1 VAARPRRL
9 IRLIAIL
16 ALALPAPASASDHR
30 LRAVARGLQREHP
43 CPSTGLTSGRCP
55 GYWRDHIRPAR
66 LRRTR
71 RRLEHA
77 VAGDRSQS
85 SQKQDRTPALSGITI
100 DGACRERVKSRHMEL
115 RSLHYF
121 VRIAELGSITRA
133 AAHLHIA
140 QPALT
145 RHVQRLED
153 ELEVTLFTRAN
164 RGVRLTEGG
173 QKLLESA
180 QRILRDLERAG
191 DEIRAHKAHPSGK
204 VVLAVTPT
212 LCPVVVPE
220 LFARM
225 RRHYPMIEL
234 KVVHA
239 GMVRLEEFLVD
250 GRVDMAL
257 LSEMSKSRLIRSTR
271 LAEEEMVLVTRP
283 RARPPG
289 VVSPAELSRT
299 PLILGDGLRAAM
311 ETLLAGR
318 GIELQVE
325 IELNDHETIRLMVQ
339 QGVGA
344 SILPHSSVH
353 RECAR
358 RLAEAHRITEEGVF
372 RTLAL
377 GVAVNRGASSA
388 REAVAEIVA
397 QVLSN
402 IETEGWFRP
411 DFGHREVVRPARAT
425 A

>member
-1 VAARPRRL
+1 
-9 IRLIAIL
+9 
-16 ALALPAPASASDHR
+16 
-30 LRAVARGLQREHP
+30 
-43 CPSTGLTSGRCP
+43 LTSDAGVGRN
-55 GYWRDHIRPAR
+55 RD
-66 LRRTR
+66 T
-71 RRLEHA
+71 
-77 VAGDRSQS
+77 
-85 SQKQDRTPALSGITI
+85 
-100 DGACRERVKSRHMEL
+100 MEL

-133 AAHLHIA
+133 SAHLHVA

-153 ELEVTLFTRAN
+153 ELDVTLFTRAN

-180 QRILRDLERAG
+180 QRILRDVERAG

-204 VVLAVTPT
+204 IVLAVTPT

-250 GRVDMAL
+250 GRVDLAL
-257 LSEMSKSRLIRSTR
+257 LSEISKSRLILSTR

-283 RARPPG
+283 AARPREF
-289 VVSPAELSRT
+289 VSPDELSRT
-299 PLILGDGLRAAM
+299 ALILGDGLRAAM

-318 GIELQVE
+318 GVELQVDT
-325 IELNDHETIRLMVQ
+325 ELNDHETIRLMVQ

-344 SILPHSSVH
+344 SILPHSSVC

-358 RLAEAHRITEEGVF
+358 GLAEAHRITPNGVF

-377 GVAVNRGASSA
+377 GVAANRGASSA
-388 REAVAEIVA
+388 REAVAEIVT
-397 QVLSN
+397 QVLADIEAEGRLRLDMDDSN
-402 IETEGWFRP
+402 TIRP
-411 DFGHREVVRPARAT
+411 ERAI

>member
-1 VAARPRRL
+1 
-9 IRLIAIL
+9 
-16 ALALPAPASASDHR
+16 
-30 LRAVARGLQREHP
+30 
-43 CPSTGLTSGRCP
+43 
-55 GYWRDHIRPAR
+55 
-66 LRRTR
+66 
-71 RRLEHA
+71 
-77 VAGDRSQS
+77 
-85 SQKQDRTPALSGITI
+85 
-100 DGACRERVKSRHMEL
+100 MEL

-133 AAHLHIA
+133 SAHLHVA

-145 RHVQRLED
+145 RHIQRLED
-153 ELEVTLFTRAN
+153 ELDVTLFTRAN

-180 QRILRDLERAG
+180 QRILRDVERAG

-204 VVLAVTPT
+204 ILLAVTPT

-239 GMVRLEEFLVD
+239 GMVRLEEF
-250 GRVDMAL
+250 RVDVAL
-257 LSEMSKSRLIRSTR
+257 LSDVSRSRLILSTR

-283 RARPPG
+283 GARPREFVP
-289 VVSPAELSRT
+289 SDELSRT
-299 PLILGDGLRAAM
+299 PLILGDGLRTAM

-318 GIELQVE
+318 GVELQVE
-325 IELNDHETIRLMVQ
+325 TELNDHETIRLMVQ

-344 SILPHSSVH
+344 SILPHSSVC

-358 RLAEAHRITEEGVF
+358 GLAEAHRITRRGVF

-377 GVAVNRGASSA
+377 GVAANRGASSA
-388 REAVAEIVA
+388 REAVAEVVN
-397 QVLSN
+397 QVLKD
-402 IETEGWFRP
+402 IEAEGRLRLDLDNTETL
-411 DFGHREVVRPARAT
+411 RPARAR

>member
-1 VAARPRRL
+1 
-9 IRLIAIL
+9 
-16 ALALPAPASASDHR
+16 
-30 LRAVARGLQREHP
+30 
-43 CPSTGLTSGRCP
+43 
-55 GYWRDHIRPAR
+55 
-66 LRRTR
+66 
-71 RRLEHA
+71 
-77 VAGDRSQS
+77 
-85 SQKQDRTPALSGITI
+85 
-100 DGACRERVKSRHMEL
+100 MEL

-133 AAHLHIA
+133 AAHLHVA

-145 RHVQRLED
+145 RHIQRLED
-153 ELEVTLFTRAN
+153 ELEVALFTRAN

-173 QKLLESA
+173 QRLLESA

-204 VVLAVTPT
+204 IVLAVTPT

-225 RRHYPMIEL
+225 RLFYPMIEL

-257 LSEMSKSRLIRSTR
+257 LSEMSKSRLILSTR
-271 LAEEEMVLVTRP
+271 LADEEMVVVTRP
-283 RARPPG
+283 GARPRQI
-289 VVSPAELSRT
+289 VLAEELSRI

-325 IELNDHETIRLMVQ
+325 TELNDHETIRLMVQ

-344 SILPHSSVH
+344 SILPHSSVY

-358 RLAEAHRITEEGVF
+358 GLAEAHRITEDGVF

-377 GVAVNRGASSA
+377 GVAANRSTSAA
-388 REAVAEIVA
+388 REAVAGIVS
-397 QVLSN
+397 QVLSD
-402 IETEGWFRP
+402 IEAEGRLRLGF
-411 DFGHREVVRPARAT
+411 DHAEAVRPARAR